1 MAGISRQA
9 CWVAVM
15 CAVLFAASLTL
26 CSPASAQSV
35 SPMPDSVWSG
45 PLASPALRVTRGAR
59 EDCNFPWTYS
69 RGLRRCVC
77 VREGYNMQAGDC
89 LPEGVSGACRDDEL
103 WSAERRSCVCGS
115 GLQREGI
122 RCVAASGSEE
132 IVDAEDEGAAEA
144 TPKEVLVAKSKRCF
158 ASLGFY
164 KGPIDGRVSPETWTA
179 YWYFKQA
186 HDLKRHS
193 DFLDEAVQT
202 KIAALC
208 QEPEA
213 TASIGAAEP
222 STEPAEAPP
231 EPSPAPAVSEPAASP
246 PARENA
252 SHVTCLPGDLL
263 DLLQQSRRDVA
274 AKRCEPECLARPAWL
289 DEVDL
294 AEMQE
299 ETGLT
304 WCSACVGVQGRLTL
318 EDVRRIER
326 AGEIELCATP
336 PKQLPRDAAAASRQS
351 YTRVR
356 ELYRNLAATPENAAG
371 IAVIIG
377 NGNYASLPA
386 RENAFN
392 DAGAVN
398 AFLTEHLGYR
408 SENVIDVRDAKK
420 ADLERVFGAGPG
432 QEGELARRLKGR
444 PDARLLIY
452 YSGHGAVDAAQ
463 TEAYLL
469 PVDTERYRD
478 ERSGYPLKTLY
489 ANLEHLEAASVLLL
503 MEADFG
509 RDHGPFVMP
518 PNPPETRLSV
528 VPVVP
533 MPGLTILAAAD
544 RGQRALIDPAYGVG
558 LFTRYLIEGLAGVGD
573 LPPLGNSDGKID
585 SLELHVFTASMVRR
599 SALKTFGLLQRPVY
613 SAAAPTILSTGKG
626 TFAARPN

>member
-1 MAGISRQA
+1 MAGILRQA
-9 CWVAVM
+9 CRVAVM
-15 CAVLFAASLTL
+15 CAVLFAAGLPL
-26 CSPASAQSV
+26 VSPVSAQSV
-35 SPMPDSVWSG
+35 SPIPDSFGGGSS
-45 PLASPALRVTRGAR
+45 ASPALRVARGAR

-89 LPEGVSGACRDDEL
+89 LPEGVSGTCRDDER
-103 WSAERRSCVCGS
+103 WSAEKRSCVCGS

-132 IVDAEDEGAAEA
+132 IVDAEEGASAEA
-144 TPKEVLVAKSKRCF
+144 TPKEVLVAKSQRCF
-158 ASLGFY
+158 AALGFY
-164 KGPIDGRVSPETWTA
+164 QGPSDGRVSPETWTA
-179 YWYFKQA
+179 YWYFKHA

-213 TASIGAAEP
+213 TASIGEAEHSAEP
-222 STEPAEAPP
+222 VEA
-231 EPSPAPAVSEPAASP
+231 EPSPAHAVSEPAASP
-246 PARENA
+246 SIPPSAPEVA
-252 SHVTCLPGDLL
+252 CLPGDLL

-274 AKRCEPECLARPAWL
+274 AVRCEAECLARPAWL
-289 DEVDL
+289 DEADL
-294 AEMQE
+294 AEMAE
-299 ETGLT
+299 ETGLA

-318 EDVRRIER
+318 EDVRRIES
-326 AGEIELCATP
+326 AGGIELCATP
-336 PKQLPRDAAAASRQS
+336 SKQMPRDAAASSRQS

-356 ELYRNLAATPENAAG
+356 ELYRNLAATPEDPAG

-386 RENAFN
+386 RENALN
-392 DAGAVN
+392 DAGAVT
-398 AFLTEHLGYR
+398 AFLTEHLGFR
-408 SENVIDVRDAKK
+408 SEDVIDVRDATK
-420 ADLERVFGAGPG
+420 ADLDRLFGAGLG
-432 QEGELARRLKGR
+432 GEGELARRLKAN
-444 PDARLLIY
+444 PAARLVVY

-478 ERSGYPLKTLY
+478 ERSGYPLKMLY
-489 ANLEHLEAASVLLL
+489 ANLERLGADSVLLL

-509 RDHGPFVMP
+509 RDHGPYVMP
-518 PNPPETRLSV
+518 PNAPETRFSV

-533 MPGLTILAAAD
+533 TPGLTILAAAD

-558 LFTRYLIEGLAGVGD
+558 LFTRYLIEGLAGGGD
-573 LPPLGNSDGKID
+573 LPPVGNADGKLD
-585 SLELHVFTASMVRR
+585 SVELHVFTASMVRR